1 MLDGVPIPRSIA
13 IGLVAC
19 VLLVAGCASPPRT
32 SRLTVEDF
40 QEVSRAMAES
50 LAQSEAIAE
59 RSSSSEPWFV
69 SIDKVRNLSSDVI
82 PVAEQWAV
90 MAMLRSS
97 LPMRELWRDK
107 RVAFVIPPEKVREL
121 EAELP
126 GEPVT
131 DALREGRRATHTLA
145 ATFRSITR
153 GDRQRQSD
161 FYYLEFA
168 LFRLGQPRPV
178 WTDRFEIKREAV
190 GQLWD

>member
-1 MLDGVPIPRSIA
+1 MGRFGVISRTFA
-13 IGLVAC
+13 AA
-19 VLLVAGCASPPRT
+19 VLMSALAGGCASAPQT
-32 SRLTVEDF
+32 SRLRVADLR
-40 QEVSRAMAES
+40 EVSRAMAKSLMHSDAMADRSPES
-50 LAQSEAIAE
+50 Q
-59 RSSSSEPWFV
+59 PWFV

-97 LPMRELWRDK
+97 LPMQDLWRNQ
-107 RVAFVIPPEKVREL
+107 RVALVIPPEKVRSL

-153 GDRQRQSD
+153 GDRERQSD
-161 FYYLEFA
+161 YYYLEFD
-168 LFRLGQPRPV
+168 LFRLGDPQPV
-178 WTDRFEIKREAV
+178 WSDRFELKREAV
-190 GQLWD
+190 GQLYD